1 MLNGLVKWAR
11 GKSPWVCHLNCG
23 SCNGCDIEIIAA
35 LMPRFDLER
44 LGVVLEGSP
53 RHADVLLATG
63 PITRQI
69 HDRVVRVYE
78 QVPDPKFVVCIGTC
92 GVSGAPFYPGYNVL
106 GGVDAA
112 IPVDMYVPGC
122 PPRPDAIAYGVLKLL
137 GTLDPDA
144 QALVE
149 EIEANHDTEGL
160 IYTPQQMAKRREQ
173 VESSLGQTPT
183 RGDEPADG

>member
-23 SCNGCDIEIIAA
+23 SCNGCDIEIVAA

-44 LGVVLEGSP
+44 FGVLLEGSP
-53 RHADVLLATG
+53 RHADVIMATG
-63 PITRQI
+63 PVTRQI
-69 HDRVVRVYE
+69 RDRVIRVYE
-78 QVPDPKFVVCIGTC
+78 QAADQKFMVAVGTC

-122 PPRPDAIAYGVLKLL
+122 PARPDAIAYGVLKLL
-137 GTLDPDA
+137 ATLDPAAD
-144 QALVE
+144 ALVK
-149 EIEANHDTEGL
+149 EIEATQDTTGLVYTPDEIDAMRGDTE
-160 IYTPQQMAKRREQ
+160 T
-173 VESSLGQTPT
+173 SLGQSPA
-183 RGDEPADG
+183 RGDRSGKS

>member
-11 GKSPWVCHLNCG
+11 AKSPWVCHLNCG

-44 LGVVLEGSP
+44 LGVKLEGSP
-53 RHADVLLATG
+53 RHSDVLLATG
-63 PITRQI
+63 PVTRQI
-69 HDRVVRVYE
+69 HDRVVRVYD
-78 QVPDPKFVVCIGTC
+78 QVPDPKFVIAIGTC

-137 GTLDPDA
+137 ATLDPDA

-149 EIEANHDTEGL
+149 KIEAEHDTEGL
-160 IYTPQQMAKRREQ
+160 IYTREQ
-173 VESSLGQTPT
+173 MEELREDREVSLGESPV
-183 RGDEPADG
+183 RDAGSAEN

>member
-23 SCNGCDIEIIAA
+23 SCNGCDIEIVAA

-44 LGVVLEGSP
+44 FGVLLEGSP
-53 RHADVLLATG
+53 RHADVILATG
-63 PITRQI
+63 PVTRQI
-69 HDRVVRVYE
+69 RDRVVRIYE
-78 QVPDPKFVVCIGTC
+78 QVADPKFVVAVGTC

-122 PPRPDAIAYGVLKLL
+122 PARPDAISYGVLKLL
-137 GTLDPDA
+137 ATLDPKA
-144 QALVE
+144 EALVKQ
-149 EIEANHDTEGL
+149 IEATQDTTGL
-160 IYTPQQMAKRREQ
+160 VYTPEQMAQMRE
-173 VESSLGQTPT
+173 ETETSLGQSPA
-183 RGDEPADG
+183 RGGGPAES